1 MELLK
6 QGAEAKLFKSTYLG
20 RESVVKVREK
30 KKYREA
36 VLDERILKERI
47 RTECGLLS
55 RAKKAGV
62 RTPVI
67 WKIDIKEYSI
77 TSEFVSGKTLK
88 EELLGMGKNSLEL
101 CKEAGKI
108 IGKMHSQNLIHGD
121 LTTSNILL
129 HNKVLVFLDF
139 GLGGVSSK
147 IEDKAV
153 DVLVFKKTFMAT
165 HYKLEKGWSTVEKA
179 YSKAFSQGSKVLEHL
194 KEVEARARYF

>member
-55 RAKKAGV
+55 RA
-62 RTPVI
+62 
-67 WKIDIKEYSI
+67 
-77 TSEFVSGKTLK
+77 
-88 EELLGMGKNSLEL
+88 KNSLEL